1 MKRFVL
7 VAAVFCG
14 VLAIVAGPA
23 SAQSTT
29 SGTIAGIVKDTT
41 GAVLPGVTVEAAS
54 PALIEKVRS
63 AVSDEQGNYKITDLR
78 PGTYTVTFTLT
89 GFSTFK
95 RDGLELSA
103 GFTANISPAMAVGSM
118 EETIT
123 VSGATPVVDVQNVR
137 SQNVISAKLMSEVPT
152 SRNFMGMVALTLGA
166 TGGGGFSGPNGQRDV
181 GGNNG
186 EGTSAPAIHGSRA
199 DGVFNI
205 EGMKAQSLSGDG
217 TSRRF
222 HRNELAIEETVLET
236 GGQSAE
242 TETGGV
248 SANIILREGG
258 NAFRGLVDG
267 DYTGRKLQGSNLSDA
282 LRDRGL
288 TSQNHTKFVYSYGG
302 SIGGPLKRDKVWFNT
317 SFRAW
322 GNQEE
327 LAGLYYN
334 KPQLQGTRFFEADT
348 TRPGF
353 AEAWVKDS
361 TSRVA
366 WQATK
371 NQKVSGI
378 FTFQRSCGCNNGLS
392 ATRAPETTVDFQIG
406 PGLLDQVNWK
416 YTRTNRL
423 LFEAGFASRHGGVN
437 NLRQPETDRTY
448 VSYIELAT
456 GLNYNNSF
464 IQPSTGGIGYLGRS
478 DQYNTAGAVSY
489 VTGSHALKVG
499 WQTMMGKNPSAADGN
514 DPPVQYTLRNGV
526 PQSVTLMAT
535 PVQFFT
541 HVGLLSGLFAQDQ
554 WTLSRLT
561 LNLGVRFDH
570 LRSFNPATTRP
581 AGVFL
586 GELKFNKVDNVPN
599 WNDIDPRVGAA
610 YDLFGNGKTAI
621 KASMGRYVIS
631 EATAI
636 SNNLNPSA
644 RMAITATRTW
654 SDANG
659 NFVPDCVLTNN
670 AANGECGPQSAS
682 TFGTP
687 VFTFGYAPDFLE
699 GRGVR
704 PYNWQSSAS
713 VQQELGK
720 GMGLTVGYFRT
731 SYGNITVTDNLALT
745 SADFDPF
752 CITAPTDTR
761 LGTISGTQVCG
772 LYDIKP
778 SKFGQVN
785 NQVRV
790 DDDRSEVFNGVD
802 LAFRSRFGNGGLLN
816 VGGSIGK
823 THVNNCSVI
832 DSPSLPNAGLGS
844 ATLDKFCEFDNRQ
857 DQFKLNVSYPLMW
870 GIQVAGIYQNIP
882 GTARLA
888 NLVVPNAS
896 IASSL
901 GRNLGSCGAAATCT
915 GTLTVALFAPQ
926 DEREK
931 RASQADVRFS
941 KTMKLN
947 ATARVRVGFDIY
959 NLLNSNDVIAMNNTY
974 SATTTWLRPSN
985 VLASRLY
992 KFNARFDF

>member
-1 MKRFVL
+1 MKTFVRIATL
-7 VAAVFCG
+7 FCG
-14 VLAIVAGPA
+14 VLAVGAAPVF
-23 SAQSTT
+23 AQSTT
-29 SGTIAGIVKDTT
+29 SGAIAGIVKDTT

-63 AVSDEQGNYKITDLR
+63 VVTDDQGNYKITDLR
-78 PGTYTVTFTLT
+78 PGMYSVTFTLA
-89 GFSTFK
+89 GFNTFK
-95 RDGLELSA
+95 RDGIELSA

-123 VSGATPVVDVQNVR
+123 VSGAAPIVDVQNVR
-137 SQNVISAKLMSEVPT
+137 SQNVITAQVMANVPT

-217 TSRRF
+217 TNRRF
-222 HRNELAIEETVLET
+222 HMNQLAIEETVLET

-248 SANIILREGG
+248 SANVILREGG
-258 NAFRGLVDG
+258 NTFRGLVDG
-267 DYTGRKLQGSNLSDA
+267 DYTGRNLQGSNLSDA
-282 LRDRGL
+282 LRARGL
-288 TSQNHTKFVYSYGG
+288 TSSNHTKFVYSYGA
-302 SIGGPLKRDKVWFNT
+302 SIGGPLAKDKVWFNT

-327 LAGLYYN
+327 LAGIYYN
-334 KPQLQGTRFFEADT
+334 KPELRGTRFYQADT
-348 TRPGF
+348 SNPGF

-423 LFEAGFASRHGGVN
+423 LFEAGFASRHGGVD
-437 NLRQPETDRTY
+437 NLRQPETDRNAISY
-448 VSYIELAT
+448 VEQLT
-456 GLNYNNSF
+456 GLTYNNSF

-499 WQTMMGKNPSAADGN
+499 WQTMTGKNPSAADGN
-514 DPPVQYTLRNGV
+514 DPPVQYTLRGGV
-526 PQSVTLMAT
+526 PVSVTVMAT

-541 HVGLLSGLFAQDQ
+541 HVGLLAGLFAQDQ

-561 LNLGVRFDH
+561 LNLGVRYDH

-599 WNDIDPRVGAA
+599 WKDIDPRVGAA

-621 KASMGRYVIS
+621 KGSMGRYVVS

-659 NFVPDCVLTNN
+659 NFAPDCVLTNN

-687 VFTFGYAPDFLE
+687 VFNTGYDPDFLE
-699 GRGVR
+699 GSGVR
-704 PYNWQSSAS
+704 PYNWQSSLS
-713 VQQELGK
+713 VQQELGR

-761 LGTISGTQVCG
+761 LGSISGTQVCG

-778 SKFGQVN
+778 SRFGQVN

-802 LAFRSRFGNGGLLN
+802 IGFRSRFGDGGLLN

-823 THVNNCSVI
+823 THVNNCSII
-832 DSPSLPNAGLGS
+832 DNPSIPSAGAGG
-844 ATLDKFCEFDNRQ
+844 TVLDKFCEFDNRQ

-870 GIQVAGIYQNIP
+870 GIQVAGLYQNIP
-882 GTARLA
+882 GAARTST
-888 NLVVPNAS
+888 LVVPNAQ
-896 IASSL
+896 IAPSL
-901 GRNLGSCGAAATCT
+901 GRNLGSCGAAVTCT
-915 GTLTVALFAPQ
+915 GTASIALLAPQ
-926 DEREK
+926 DIREK
-931 RASQADVRFS
+931 RASQMDLRFS

-947 ATARVRVGFDIY
+947 TTARVRVGFDIY
-959 NLLNSNDVIAMNNTY
+959 NVLNSNDVIAMNLTY
-974 SATTTWLRPSN
+974 GAAWLRPAN
-985 VLASRLY
+985 VLAARLY

>member
-1 MKRFVL
+1 MKRLVL
-7 VAAVFCG
+7 VAAMFCG
-14 VLAIVAGPA
+14 VLAIA
-23 SAQSTT
+23 STPLFAQTTT
-29 SGTIAGIVKDTT
+29 SGAIAGIVKDTT

-63 AVSDEQGNYKITDLR
+63 VVTDEQGNYKITDLR
-78 PGTYTVTFTLT
+78 PGTYSVTFTLT

-103 GFTANISPAMAVGSM
+103 GFTANVSPAMAVGSM

-123 VSGATPVVDVQNVR
+123 VSGSTPIVDVQNVR
-137 SQNVISAKLMSEVPT
+137 SQNVITAQVMENVPT

-199 DGVFNI
+199 DGTFNI
-205 EGMKAQSLSGDG
+205 EGMKAQTLSGDG
-217 TSRRF
+217 TNRRF
-222 HRNELAIEETVLET
+222 HMNQLAIEETVLET

-258 NAFRGLVDG
+258 NSFRGLVDG
-267 DYTGRKLQGSNLSDA
+267 DYTGRDLQGNNLSDA
-282 LRDRGL
+282 LRSRGL
-288 TSQNHTKFVYSYGG
+288 TSSNHTKFVYSYGG
-302 SIGGPLKRDKVWFNT
+302 SIGGPIRKDKLWFNT
-317 SFRAW
+317 SYRAW

-327 LAGLYYN
+327 LAGIYYN
-334 KPQLQGTRFFEADT
+334 KPELRGTRFFQPDT
-348 TRPGF
+348 SNPGF

-361 TSRVA
+361 TSRMA
-366 WQATK
+366 WQATSK
-371 NQKVSGI
+371 QKVSGI
-378 FTFQRSCGCNNGLS
+378 LTIQRSCGCNNGLS
-392 ATRAPETTVDFQIG
+392 AVRAPETTVDFQIG
-406 PGLLDQVNWK
+406 PGILYQGNWK

-423 LFEAGFASRHGGVN
+423 LFEAGFAARHGGVD
-437 NLRQPETDRTY
+437 NLRQPETNRNFI
-448 VSYIELAT
+448 SYIEQAT

-499 WQTMMGKNPSAADGN
+499 WQTMTGKNPSAADGN
-514 DPPVQYTLRNGV
+514 DPPVQHVLRNGV
-526 PQSVTLMAT
+526 PVAVTVMAT

-541 HVGLLSGLFAQDQ
+541 HVGLLSGIFAQDQ

-561 LNLGVRFDH
+561 LNLGVRYDR
-570 LRSFNPATTRP
+570 LRSFNPATVRP

-586 GELKFNKVDNVPN
+586 GELRFNKVDNVPN
-599 WNDIDPRVGAA
+599 WSDIAPRVGAA

-621 KASMGRYVIS
+621 KASLGRYVVA
-631 EATAI
+631 EATGIA
-636 SNNLNPSA
+636 NNLNPSA

-659 NFVPDCVLTNN
+659 DFNPDCVLTNN

-687 VFTFGYAPDFLE
+687 VFNTSYSPDLLE
-699 GRGVR
+699 GFGVR
-704 PYNWQSSAS
+704 PFNWQSSAV

-731 SYGNITVTDNLALT
+731 WYGNITVTDNLALT
-745 SADFDPF
+745 PADFDQF

-761 LGTISGTQVCG
+761 LGSISGTQVCG

-790 DDDRSEVFNGVD
+790 DKDRAEYFDGVD
-802 LAFRSRFGNGGLLN
+802 IGFRARFGQGGLFN
-816 VGGSIGK
+816 AGVSTGR
-823 THVNNCSVI
+823 TRVDNCSII
-832 DSPSLPNAGLGS
+832 DNPSVPSAGLGG
-844 ATLDKFCEFDNRQ
+844 ATLDKFCEFSNRQ
-857 DQFKLNVSYPLMW
+857 DQLKLNASYPLMW
-870 GIQVAGIYQNIP
+870 GIQVAGLYQNIP
-882 GTARLA
+882 GTARTATLVAA
-888 NLVVPNAS
+888 NAQ
-896 IASSL
+896 IAPSL
-901 GRNLGSCGAAATCT
+901 GRNLGSCGAAVTCT
-915 GTLTVALFAPQ
+915 GTASIALLAPQ
-926 DEREK
+926 DLREK
-931 RASQADVRFS
+931 RASQMDLRFS

-959 NLLNSNDVIAMNNTY
+959 NVLNSNDVIAMNLTY
-974 SATTTWLRPSN
+974 GAAWLRPAN
-985 VLASRLY
+985 VLAARLY

>member
-1 MKRFVL
+1 M
-7 VAAVFCG
+7 
-14 VLAIVAGPA
+14 
-23 SAQSTT
+23 SAQTTT
-29 SGTIAGIVKDTT
+29 SGAIAGSVKDTT

-63 AVSDEQGNYKITDLR
+63 VVTDDQGNYKITDLR
-78 PGTYTVTFTLT
+78 PGVYSVTFTLT

-103 GFTANISPAMAVGSM
+103 GFTANVSPAMAVGSM

-123 VSGATPVVDVQNVR
+123 VSGATPIVDVQNVR
-137 SQNVISAKLMSEVPT
+137 SQNVITAQVMANVPT

-205 EGMKAQSLSGDG
+205 EGMKAQTLSGDG

-222 HRNELAIEETVLET
+222 HMNQLAIEETVLET

-258 NAFRGLVDG
+258 NTFRGLVDG
-267 DYTGRKLQGSNLSDA
+267 DYTGRDLQSNNLNDR
-282 LRDRGL
+282 LRTRGL
-288 TSQNHTKFVYSYGG
+288 TSSNHTKFVYSYGG
-302 SIGGPLKRDKVWFNT
+302 SVGGPIRKDKIWFNT

-327 LAGLYYN
+327 LAGIYYN
-334 KPQLQGTRFFEADT
+334 RPELQGTRFYQADT
-348 TRPGF
+348 SRPGF

-366 WQATK
+366 WQATA
-371 NQKVSGI
+371 NQKVTGI
-378 FTFQRSCGCNNGLS
+378 FTVQRSCGCNNGLS

-406 PGLLDQVNWK
+406 PGILNQVTWK

-448 VSYIELAT
+448 TSYVEQTT
-456 GLNYNNSF
+456 GLLYNNSF
-464 IQPSTGGIGYLGRS
+464 IQPSTGGIGNLGRS

-489 VTGSHALKVG
+489 VTGSHAIKVG
-499 WQTMMGKNPSAADGN
+499 WQTMTGKNPSAADGN
-514 DPPVQYTLRNGV
+514 DPPVQHTLRNGV
-526 PQSVTLMAT
+526 PVSVTVMAT

-541 HVGLLSGLFAQDQ
+541 HVGLLAGLFAQDQ

-561 LNLGVRFDH
+561 LNLGVRYDR

-586 GELKFNKVDNVPN
+586 GELSFDKVDNVPN
-599 WNDIDPRVGAA
+599 WNDIAPRVGAA
-610 YDLFGNGKTAI
+610 YDVFGNGKTAI
-621 KASMGRYVIS
+621 KASLGRYVIA
-631 EATAI
+631 EATGI
-636 SNNLNPSA
+636 SNNLNPSS

-654 SDANG
+654 SDADG
-659 NFVPDCVLTNN
+659 DFVPDCTLTNN

-687 VFTFGYAPDFLE
+687 VFNTSYSPDLLE
-699 GRGVR
+699 GFGVR
-704 PYNWQSSAS
+704 PFNWQSSVA
-713 VQQELGK
+713 VQQELGR

-731 SYGNITVTDNLALT
+731 WYGNITVTDNLALT
-745 SADFDPF
+745 PDDFDQF

-761 LGTISGTQVCG
+761 LGSISGTQMCG
-772 LYDIKP
+772 LYDISP
-778 SKFGQVN
+778 SKFGQIN

-790 DDDRSEVFNGVD
+790 DEGRSEHFDGVD
-802 LAFRSRFGNGGLLN
+802 IGFRARFGDGGLFN
-816 VGGSIGK
+816 AGVSTGR
-823 THVNNCSVI
+823 TRVDNCSVI
-832 DSPSLPNAGLGS
+832 DNPSVQSAGLGGS
-844 ATLDKFCEFDNRQ
+844 VLDTFCNFSNRQ
-857 DQFKLNVSYPLMW
+857 DQLKLNASYPLMW

-882 GTARLA
+882 GTNQTA
-888 NLVVPNAS
+888 NLVVPNSA
-896 IASSL
+896 IAPSL
-901 GRNLGSCGAAATCT
+901 GRNLGACRNAATCT
-915 GTLTVALFAPQ
+915 GTLTVALLAPADQ
-926 DEREK
+926 RER
-931 RASQADVRFS
+931 RASQMDLRFS
-941 KTMKLN
+941 KTMNLST
-947 ATARVRVGFDIY
+947 TARLRVGFDIY
-959 NLLNSNDVIAMNNTY
+959 NVLNSNDVIAMN
-974 SATTTWLRPSN
+974 TTFGAAWLRPAN
-985 VLASRLY
+985 VLAARLY